1 MTVRELLCLCK
12 NVNYG
17 FTKVTVF
24 DRNGGKCVSM
34 PGDLPE
40 QVKRLHV
47 SDRGVC
53 KTYAAGSPQR
63 SRVSE
68 GRNRNDC
75 ILF

>member
-17 FTKVTVF
+17 FTKVIVF
-24 DRNGGKCVSM
+24 DRNGWMCVSK

-47 SDRGVC
+47 SEYEIG
-53 KTYAAGSPQR
+53 KLENKWIT
-63 SRVSE
+63 RVTIWIE
-68 GRNRNDC
+68 EC
-75 ILF
+75 YLL

>member
-1 MTVRELLCLCK
+1 MTVRELLCLCR

-24 DRNGGKCVSM
+24 DRNGGECVST

-47 SDRGVC
+47 SE
-53 KTYAAGSPQR
+53 YAIGKLDNKWIT
-63 SRVSE
+63 RVTIWIEE
-68 GRNRNDC
+68 GH
-75 ILF
+75 LL

>member
-1 MTVRELLCLCK
+1 MTVREILSLCK

-47 SDRGVC
+47 SE
-53 KTYAAGSPQR
+53 YAIGELHNKWIT
-63 SRVSE
+63 RVTIWIE
-68 GRNRNDC
+68 ERY
-75 ILF
+75 LL

>member
-1 MTVRELLCLCK
+1 MTVRETLSLCK

-40 QVKRLHV
+40 HVKKSHV
-47 SDRGVC
+47 SEYEIGKLDNKGI
-53 KTYAAGSPQR
+53 T
-63 SRVSE
+63 RVTIWIE
-68 GRNRNDC
+68 EMH
-75 ILF
+75 LL

>member
-1 MTVRELLCLCK
+1 MTVRELLSLCK

-24 DRNGGKCVSM
+24 DRKGGECVST

-47 SDRGVC
+47 SEYEIGKLDNKGI
-53 KTYAAGSPQR
+53 T
-63 SRVSE
+63 RVTIWVE
-68 GRNRNDC
+68 EYYV
-75 ILF
+75 L

>member
-1 MTVRELLCLCK
+1 MTVRELLSLCK

-34 PGDLPE
+34 PGYLPE

-47 SDRGVC
+47 SE
-53 KTYAAGSPQR
+53 YAIGKLDNKGIT
-63 SRVSE
+63 RVTIWIE
-68 GRNRNDC
+68 EYH
-75 ILF
+75 LL

>member
-1 MTVRELLCLCK
+1 MTVRELLSFCK

-40 QVKRLHV
+40 KVKRLHV
-47 SDRGVC
+47 SE
-53 KTYAAGSPQR
+53 YAIGKLDNKCR
-63 SRVSE
+63 ITRVTIWVE
-68 GRNRNDC
+68 EC
-75 ILF
+75 YLL